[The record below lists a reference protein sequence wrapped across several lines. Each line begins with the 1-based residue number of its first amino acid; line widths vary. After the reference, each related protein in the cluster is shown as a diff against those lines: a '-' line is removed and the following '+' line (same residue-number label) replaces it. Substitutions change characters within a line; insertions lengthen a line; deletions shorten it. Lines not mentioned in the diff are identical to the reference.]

1 MERKKLALVLSLFI
15 WTALTSSGYAQK
27 EYSKDYNEEFT
38 VEQGAILKTESSF
51 SEMTISTWNKNSI
64 QVKITAVAKA
74 KNEKDAEDL
83 IDKLTV
89 KIRGAS
95 DEVYVSTDIDNTW
108 NWGGKNKSDQLELEI
123 HIHAPEHARL
133 RISHSFGDV
142 EIDSF
147 SGNSR
152 VEVEYGALEAQAL
165 SGTDNE
171 LEVSF
176 GSGRVKAFGGGEIE
190 FQYGEGKIGSISHS
204 TEIECAYGDIKIES
218 VASSCKS
225 LEVDCDYGDIK
236 VGLDKKGNYEFEGSS
251 SFGNVRIPDGVE
263 PKSSSDEYFSSEI
276 RASSGS
282 GSDPT
287 RISAEANF
295 GDVKFHWKD

>member
-1 MERKKLALVLSLFI
+1 MERKILALVLSLFT
-15 WTALTSSGYAQK
+15 WTILTSSGYAQK

-51 SEMTISTWNKNSI
+51 SELVISTWNKNSI
-64 QVKITAVAKA
+64 QVKITAVVKA
-74 KNEKDAEDL
+74 KNEKNAEDL

-95 DEVYVSTDIDNTW
+95 DEVYVSTDVDNTW
-108 NWGGKNKSDQLELEI
+108 NWGGKNKADQLEVEI
-123 HIHAPEHARL
+123 HIHAPAHVRL
-133 RISHSFGDV
+133 RVSHSFGDV

-152 VEVEYGALEAQAL
+152 VEVEYGALEAESL
-165 SGTDNE
+165 SGIDNE
-171 LEVSF
+171 LEVGF
-176 GSGRVKAFGGGEIE
+176 GSGQIESFGGGEID
-190 FQYGEGKIGSISHS
+190 FQYGEGQIGSISHS
-204 TEIECAYGDIKIES
+204 TDIECAYGDIEIES
-218 VASSCKS
+218 IAMSCKS

-236 VGLDKKGNYEFEGSS
+236 VGLKKRGNYEFEGSS

-263 PKSSSDEYFSSEI
+263 PSSSSDEYFSSEV
-276 RASSGS
+276 RARSGS

-287 RISAEANF
+287 HISAEANF
-295 GDVKFHWKD
+295 GDIKFHWND